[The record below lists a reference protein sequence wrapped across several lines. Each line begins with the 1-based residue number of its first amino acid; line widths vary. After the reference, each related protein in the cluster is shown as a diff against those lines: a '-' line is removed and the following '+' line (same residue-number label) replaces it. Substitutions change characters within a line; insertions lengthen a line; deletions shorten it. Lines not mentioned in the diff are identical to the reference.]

1 MGLVDLSLHFS
12 QDAEIIAQG
21 FVFTGGFLEEW
32 DNSLYCRIQKI
43 KCRFKE
49 QAKFRHSVRNA
60 G

>member
-21 FVFTGGFLEEW
+21 FGFTGGFLDEW
-32 DNSLYCRIQKI
+32 NNNVYSRVQKI
-43 KCRFKE
+43 NCRFKE
-49 QAKFRHSVRNA
+49 QAKIRHSVRNA